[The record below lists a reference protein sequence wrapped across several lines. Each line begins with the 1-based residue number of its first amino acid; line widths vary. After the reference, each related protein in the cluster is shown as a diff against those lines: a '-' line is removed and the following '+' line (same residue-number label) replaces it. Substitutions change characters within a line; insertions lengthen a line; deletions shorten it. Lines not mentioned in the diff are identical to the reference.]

1 MILIV
6 TRTSQAEKNKIGETR
21 RGATRLPGA
30 NIAKPPPLAVVLLLV
45 RRVVIMKTHIKKS
58 IEKFKERW
66 LPQTIPVAEAIFSRF
81 IAGESSEELQQDY
94 GVSVFKVESA
104 IRFFALKW
112 SGNRHARELYDDWQR
127 RRFQ

>member
-1 MILIV
+1 
-6 TRTSQAEKNKIGETR
+6 
-21 RGATRLPGA
+21 
-30 NIAKPPPLAVVLLLV
+30 
-45 RRVVIMKTHIKKS
+45 MKLHIKTT

-94 GVSVFKVESA
+94 GVPVFKVESA
-104 IRFFALKW
+104 IRFFALKR